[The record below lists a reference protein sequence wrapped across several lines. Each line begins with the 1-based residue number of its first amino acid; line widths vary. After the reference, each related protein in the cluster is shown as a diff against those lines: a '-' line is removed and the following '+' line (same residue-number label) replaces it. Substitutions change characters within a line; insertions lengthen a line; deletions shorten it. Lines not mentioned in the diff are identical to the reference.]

1 MRNVTFT
8 DDDGVELLRNA
19 DLSIPAGAKTCI
31 VGSNGKDQSALL
43 ALILG
48 LYRPERGTIT
58 VDGDDVAELDV
69 DVARRSAALVL
80 QDPWLA
86 DGTVADNIAFG
97 QRRVSRADIEAVGQ
111 LLGLDQFVSLL
122 PRRYNT
128 VICSEDEQPP
138 VTLTVGQRRRIALAR
153 ALIRNPGV
161 LLIEEPTTDL
171 GPDEERLMIRAID
184 AASHGR
190 TTVIATHRLSLA
202 RRADTVLVIENG
214 RVVPYRGNTPNTEH
228 ARLWDLRVPPVVT
241 NEARNKPRLRLVGPE
256 DRRAPKPTSTP
267 WGITIGSEIAP
278 GYLAS
283 GLLSRNANTE
293 TWVAWS
299 VEREEPVRVK
309 IPRNDP
315 VTYAAFNQ
323 LFREYRT
330 LKAMSHPALAA
341 TYGAD
346 LDAEMPYAVF
356 EYLDSTSL
364 ARISQRRSE
373 GMDALDILYTGF
385 ELAGAISYLHQRGY
399 VHLNLRARNVRT
411 REDTI
416 VITDFTHCLPVGG
429 TLPEP
434 TNPIRARRLEH
445 RYFAPEALP
454 GRAAD
459 PKMDVYA
466 LGALMHRATAGSVV
480 TRVTSAGVGL
490 VPYRSLTDSA
500 PGAMAD
506 VIDAMLARD
515 PADRPE
521 ADQVL
526 SEFRRILPRSL
537 VRPPV
542 STVSARSPRLRLV
555 AANN

>member
-1 MRNVTFT
+1 M
-8 DDDGVELLRNA
+8 A
-19 DLSIPAGAKTCI
+19 PAGSKTCI
-31 VGSNGKDQSALL
+31 VGSNGKDQAALL
-43 ALILG
+43 ALVLG
-48 LYRPERGTIT
+48 LYRPERGSII
-58 VDGDDVAELDV
+58 VDGDDVATLDLET
-69 DVARRSAALVL
+69 ARRSVTLVL
-80 QDPWLA
+80 QDPWMA

-97 QRRVSRADIEAVGQ
+97 HPGVTRSDIEAIGQ
-111 LLGLDQFVSLL
+111 LLGLDQFISLL

-128 VICSEDEQPP
+128 VIAADDEKPIIQ
-138 VTLTVGQRRRIALAR
+138 LTVGQRRRIALAR
-153 ALIRNPGV
+153 ALIRNPGI

-171 GPDEERLMIRAID
+171 GLDEERLMIRAID

-190 TTVIATHRLSLA
+190 TTIIATHRLSLA
-202 RRADTVLVIENG
+202 RRSDAVLVIEDG
-214 RVVPYRGNTPNTEH
+214 QIVPYQGSTSNGDHST
-228 ARLWDLRVPPVVT
+228 LWDLRVPPVVT
-241 NEARNKPRLRLVGPE
+241 SEAKNKSHLRLVGQN

-283 GLLSRNANTE
+283 GLLSRNAHTE

-309 IPRNDP
+309 IPRHDP

-323 LFREYRT
+323 LFREYKT
-330 LKAMSHPALAA
+330 LKTFNHPALAA

-364 ARISQRRSE
+364 SRIAQRRSE
-373 GMDALDILYTGF
+373 GMEALDILYTGF
-385 ELAGAISYLHQRGY
+385 ELAGAVNYMHQRGF

-416 VITDFTHCLPVGG
+416 VITDFMHCLPIGSQ
-429 TLPEP
+429 LPAP

-459 PKMDVYA
+459 PKMDIYA

-506 VIDAMLARD
+506 VVDAMLARD

-521 ADQVL
+521 AEQVL

-537 VRPPV
+537 VRPRV
-542 STVSARSPRLRLV
+542 STVAARSPRLRLV
-555 AANN
+555 GANN